1 MERALKELFGARITE
16 LRKKHGWTQ
25 QRLADIMGLKLIGIS
40 QIERGK
46 KFTSEKNIQKFCEV
60 FNCTPKDLFS
70 FEAKLTAHEDA
81 MLEDIQNLLEKHP
94 ELVKDT
100 VDYIR
105 TRAKNSKI

>member
-1 MERALKELFGARITE
+1 MERSLKELFGARITE

-60 FNCTPKDLFS
+60 FNCTPKDLFT
-70 FEAKLTAHEDA
+70 FETKLTAEENTA
-81 MLEDIQNLLEKHP
+81 IADIQNLLEKHP
-94 ELVKDT
+94 ELIKDT

-105 TRAKNSKI
+105 TRINNSKI